1 MLQRG
6 VRDFTIYSKKKRLK
20 EMLIPVIEIMPSTIK
35 NVLIKGH
42 NLEVK
47 VEEDN
52 WNIKDFEEIE

>member
-20 EMLIPVIEIMPSTIK
+20 EMLIPIIEIMPSTIK